1 MPYPVFLA
9 WSPLWEK
16 AAWKTI
22 VWVYNFHS
30 AALGRQTARKR
41 LAGKVL
47 RLWLPF
53 FDLCINAAE
62 LTACLREAEEMCVLH
77 V

>member
-1 MPYPVFLA
+1 MGEGGVEDNGLA
-9 WSPLWEK
+9 VEFSLSRTGK
-16 AAWKTI
+16 ADSQEEVRRESLEAL
-22 VWVYNFHS
+22 
-30 AALGRQTARKR
+30 AAL
-41 LAGKVL
+41 
-47 RLWLPF
+47 